1 MDSHEFLI
9 VILLRKALEILEITY
24 ECTKLVK
31 SAKLQILVSQFE
43 GIRMLEEESFND
55 FYSKISD
62 LLTKHVTPIPSGLK
76 KITNGLATLKNREAS
91 LGHIAS
97 F

>member
-1 MDSHEFLI
+1 
-9 VILLRKALEILEITY
+9 
-24 ECTKLVK
+24 
-31 SAKLQILVSQFE
+31 
-43 GIRMLEEESFND
+43 
-55 FYSKISD
+55 
-62 LLTKHVTPIPSGLK
+62 VTPIPSGLN